1 MKKKV
6 FLSMMSGILAT
17 ALLAGCGSSGST
29 ASESTATDGASGD
42 TTASVASATSEQSVA
57 SSANSIASSDETS
70 TSGADNSGKT
80 VKIAFSGDSITW
92 QQAII
97 DQFEKD
103 TGYTVEINLIPSNQD
118 QYSKIMMLMTSPE
131 TCPDLIA
138 EDGFMVKTDAA
149 AGRLWALDDAL
160 ADWED
165 MDQYDPSIL
174 EGGKG
179 EDGKM
184 YGLMTSTDTQILYYN
199 KNLLKAVGIDDV
211 DNWQPKTWDE
221 LLDVA
226 KKLKEAN
233 SDKED
238 FIPLW
243 IWASTVHPEE
253 TSMRTFQ
260 LFLSGTGDEGA
271 WPSQLYDEATG
282 KWVID
287 KEDDLAVLNFIDD
300 AFNKSQVAETPSQ
313 AADTSLWDTLKS
325 EGIKNGDVGM
335 FISGSWEMAAYQENN
350 QYPWPEAEEVIGYA
364 SLPTKDGQAPG
375 KTTVSG
381 GWTWA
386 IPNNANNKEG
396 GVALLKAICG
406 FEGTKAR
413 AIYNGETSP
422 RKDVAETEE
431 YQNQSPSAV
440 PYSSTQLSITHF
452 RPSVDGYSSI
462 TTSFAQMIEDV
473 AFGTSS
479 PEDALNT
486 LQSEMIRQFGEDK
499 VEVK

>member
-1 MKKKV
+1 MKRRIAGT
-6 FLSMMSGILAT
+6 MISGIIAA
-17 ALLAGCGSSGST
+17 ALLVGCGSSSSLQGNT
-29 ASESTATDGASGD
+29 NTTESSISADAGETDI
-42 TTASVASATSEQSVA
+42 SAA
-57 SSANSIASSDETS
+57 
-70 TSGADNSGKT
+70 ADNSSEADEKTMTAGTT
-80 VKIAFSGDSITW
+80 VKIAFSGDKITW
-92 QQAII
+92 QQAVI

-103 TGYTVEINLIPSNQD
+103 TGYKVEINLIPSNQD

-131 TCPDLIA
+131 TCPDVIA

-165 MDQYDPSIL
+165 MNQYDPSIL

-199 KNLLKAVGIDDV
+199 KNLLKAIGIDDV

-221 LLDVA
+221 ILEVA

-243 IWASTVHPEE
+243 AWASTVYPEE

-260 LFLSGTGDEGA
+260 LFLSGTGEEGA
-271 WPSQLYDEATG
+271 WPSQLYDEDSA

-300 AFNKSQVAETPSQ
+300 IFNKSQVAETPAQ
-313 AADTSLWDTLKS
+313 ASDASIWDTLKS
-325 EGIKNGDVGM
+325 ENIKNDGVGL
-335 FISGSWEMAAYQENN
+335 FISGSWEMAAYQDGN
-350 QYPWPEAEEVIGYA
+350 QYPWPEAEDVIGYA

-375 KTTVSG
+375 MTTVSG

-386 IPNNANNKEG
+386 IPSNANNKEG

-406 FEGTKAR
+406 FEGSKAR
-413 AIYNGETSP
+413 ALYNGETAP

-440 PYSSTQLSITHF
+440 PYSSTQLGYTHF

-462 TTSFAQMIEDV
+462 TTSFSQMIEDV

-486 LQSEMIRQFGEDK
+486 LQAEMIRQFGENK